1 MFSVLFPGQGSQSVG
16 MARELYDNF
25 DYVKK
30 LFNEAEDALN
40 LPIKKII
47 FDGPKELLNETE
59 NTQPAIFLVSYS
71 IFNVIKN
78 ETSFDI
84 NKANFF
90 AGHSLGEYTALALA
104 EFVSYRDAL
113 KIISVRGDSM
123 QKAVENSNSTMAAVL
138 TSDLKQTI
146 DAVEKLNNQ
155 GISINISNFNDASQI
170 VIGGLKDDIDY
181 LKSNPI
187 DLSAKRIIP
196 LDVAGAFHT
205 KFVSPAKQEV
215 QNVVDKVEF
224 SDGKFDVYM
233 NVDAKIAEIKTI
245 KQRLVDQID
254 NSVMFYDQIL
264 NIENI
269 AKPEKWYHIG
279 PGNVTAGMVKK
290 SISSESIEI
299 INSLDSLNNI

>member
-1 MFSVLFPGQGSQSVG
+1 MNWVAMFPGQGSQQAG
-16 MARELYDNF
+16 MGEELLDLYPDLLIEDFEETLGWSLKETILNSDQSEITKTNIAQPYIF
-25 DYVKK
+25 AISYCYGLEAFKK
-30 LFNEAEDALN
+30 L
-40 LPIKKII
+40 
-47 FDGPKELLNETE
+47 GTPKVG
-59 NTQPAIFLVSYS
+59 I
-71 IFNVIKN
+71 
-78 ETSFDI
+78 
-84 NKANFF
+84 
-90 AGHSLGEYTALALA
+90 GHSLGEYTALALA
-104 EFVSYRDAL
+104 EFISYRDAL

-146 DAVEKLNNQ
+146 DAVETLNNQ
-155 GISINISNFNDASQI
+155 GVSINISNFNDGTQI

-187 DLSAKRIIP
+187 DLGAKRVIP
-196 LDVAGAFHT
+196 LDVAGAFHS
-205 KFVSPAKQEV
+205 KFVSPAKEEV
-215 QNVVDKVEF
+215 QNIVNKVEF
-224 SDGKFDVYM
+224 SEGKFDVYM
-233 NVDAKIAEIKTI
+233 NVDANIADLTTI

-269 AKPEKWYHIG
+269 VNPEKWYHIG

>member
-1 MFSVLFPGQGSQSVG
+1 
-16 MARELYDNF
+16 
-25 DYVKK
+25 
-30 LFNEAEDALN
+30 
-40 LPIKKII
+40 
-47 FDGPKELLNETE
+47 
-59 NTQPAIFLVSYS
+59 
-71 IFNVIKN
+71 
-78 ETSFDI
+78 
-84 NKANFF
+84 
-90 AGHSLGEYTALALA
+90 
-104 EFVSYRDAL
+104 
-113 KIISVRGDSM
+113 M

-146 DAVEKLNNQ
+146 DAVEKLNNK